1 MQGEP
6 VAPKSVAVYSTVYP
20 GVERFLPDWYRS
32 VEAQQD
38 QDFTLYVGV
47 DSLDIRSVTEAIGC
61 DVKANWLSAPAGA
74 SIAEVRQHA
83 FDEIPKVHDALVL
96 VDADDVMEPSRVAA
110 ARQALETAEVSA
122 CALSLVDREG
132 ADLGVE
138 FTLPETSDPD
148 SLFPRYNV
156 FGLSNSAYLAS
167 TLRRCCP
174 IPPDALLVDWY
185 LSTRAWLQGARL
197 GFDRTPRMRYR
208 QHGQN
213 TARVMPPFGAE
224 QVRRDTERVLKHFEL
239 VLSHGLG
246 GAVEARVAELQSV
259 CDEVERFRSLVLST
273 DAVLEDYTSALNAL
287 RPAPL
292 WWVTVAHPLLRQRFK
307 Y

>member
-1 MQGEP
+1 MQGDP

-20 GVERFLPDWYRS
+20 GVEPFLRDWYRS

-47 DSLDIRSVTEAIGC
+47 DSLEIKSTTEAIGR
-61 DVKANWLSAPAGA
+61 DIKANWLSAPAGA
-74 SIAEVRQHA
+74 SIAEVRQYA
-83 FDEIPKVHDALVL
+83 FDEIPKVHDAVVL
-96 VDADDVMEPSRVAA
+96 VDADDVMEPSRVGA
-110 ARQALETAEVSA
+110 ARRALETAELSA

-138 FTLPETSDPD
+138 FTLPERSDPE

-167 TLRRCCP
+167 TLHRCCP
-174 IPPDALLVDWY
+174 IPSDALLVDWY

-213 TARVMPPFGAE
+213 TARVMAPFRPE
-224 QVRRDTERVLKHFEL
+224 QVRRDTERVLEHFDL

-246 GAVEARVAELQSV
+246 GAVEARVSELQSV
-259 CDEVERFRSLVLST
+259 RDEVERFHKRVLGN
-273 DAVLEDYTSALNAL
+273 DAVLENYTSALNAL
-287 RPAPL
+287 KPAPL
-292 WWVTVAHPLLRQRFK
+292 WWVTVAHPQLRQS
-307 Y
+307 YL